1 MPTIYLNK
9 KPKVSEEIIKN
20 INVLISSFIFNH
32 RFINKIDISNIFNQ
46 LDIYENKYNITLYY
60 EESIKLIINYINKL
74 KEEINIFNYQQ
85 IFIICL
91 IIAQKVNDDTP
102 FRNKDYALIFPRIFK
117 DYEEKNTPLQKLNN
131 GELEVLKLLEWNVF
145 ENELETI

>member
-9 KPKVSEEIIKN
+9 KPKVSEETITN
-20 INVLISSFIFNH
+20 INELISSFIFNH
-32 RFINKIDISNIFNQ
+32 SFINKIDISNIFNK

-60 EESIKLIINYINKL
+60 EESIELIINYINKL
-74 KEEINIFNYQQ
+74 KEEINIFNYQK

-102 FRNKDYALIFPRIFK
+102 FRNKDYALIFPRIFE
-117 DYEEKNTPLQKLNN
+117 DYEKNNTPLQELNN